1 MELAIHE
8 SSVQNY
14 ALHDPDV
21 RLMLQVRDGNASAF
35 NELVSRYQNRLV
47 SVLEQLVQRREQAE
61 DLAQEVFLRVYR
73 ARATYKP
80 DAKFCTW
87 LFTIANNVAKNAK
100 RTLARRR
107 EVSATSQPN
116 DDRAIQLDQMAQ
128 AASTFMPARRAD
140 KAERA
145 EMVRH
150 AIQLLDERQRMALML
165 SKFEGLSYLEIATA
179 MEMSVEATK
188 SLLFRAREKLRQK
201 LEPYMS
207 EGVHPTTVTPES

>member
-1 MELAIHE
+1 LAVGE
-8 SSVQNY
+8 SSVHNY

-21 RLMLQVRDGNASAF
+21 RLMLQVREGSASAF

-47 SVLEQLVQRREQAE
+47 GLLEQLVQRREQAE

-87 LFTIANNVAKNAK
+87 LYTIAHNVAKNAK

-107 EVSATSQPN
+107 EVSAASQPN
-116 DDRAIQLDQMAQ
+116 DERALQLDQLVQ
-128 AASTFMPARRAD
+128 AASSFMPARRAD

-145 EMVRH
+145 EMVRY

-165 SKFEGLSYLEIATA
+165 SKFEGMSYLEIATA
-179 MEMSVEATK
+179 MGLSVEATK

-201 LEPYMS
+201 LEPYIT
-207 EGVHPTTVTPES
+207 EGVHPTTVTPER

>member
-1 MELAIHE
+1 LAVSE

-21 RLMLQVRDGNASAF
+21 RLMLQVRDGDASAF
-35 NELVSRYQNRLV
+35 EELVYRYQSRLV
-47 SVLEQLVQRREQAE
+47 AVLEQLVQRREQAE

-107 EVSATSQPN
+107 EVSATSQPG
-116 DDRAIQLDQMAQ
+116 DDKSIRLDQVPQ
-128 AASTFMPARRAD
+128 AASAFMPAQRAE
-140 KAERA
+140 KMERS
-145 EMVRH
+145 EMVRQ
-150 AIQLLDERQRMALML
+150 AIQMLDERQRMALML
-165 SKFEGLSYLEIATA
+165 SKFEGLSYAEIAEA
-179 MEMSVEATK
+179 MELSVEATK

-201 LEPYMS
+201 LEPYMTD
-207 EGVHPTTVTPES
+207 GVQPTAVTPER